1 LADQFA
7 QAAVL
12 DASRLRPLIA
22 EPTNDNLAA
31 DNKRPTSEV
40 DEEQFL
46 DVGKLRS
53 MYIDYLTNKT
63 DEIWEQKESRRYYHG
78 AQLTGDQIRT
88 LVRRGQPPQ
97 KWNRINRKINGI
109 VGVVERLRSDP
120 KAMPNN
126 QRSEQGAD
134 IATSVVRYVLSRND
148 AKGIEPWILLQAGID
163 GIGGTQLVM
172 TTDEKGQPDIEENW
186 VIGDEFFYDPTSYRL
201 DFDDATFKGISKW
214 VHMDVA
220 LGMFPGKEDLIKTL
234 GQSDSDLTSNADRD
248 YKWFI
253 TESQR
258 LRLVEHWYLHQGRW
272 CWAFYSNNVII
283 DEGESPYFNERG
295 KSVDSFRMFSV
306 AVDQDGDRY
315 GFVRNIRDPQD
326 ALNQSKSKAL
336 HIANSRR
343 IIAEKGAVDSVENAR
358 TQAARPDGL
367 IEVNPGFEFR
377 FDDKPQDVAA
387 FAAMAEAA
395 AQEIDSFANIN
406 MAALSGASLAN
417 ISGRAIEL
425 LRQPGLAE
433 LGPFILAIRQWKL
446 QRFRLIWTTAQRHWT
461 TEKWISLVDD
471 DSQKPVFL
479 QLNGKML
486 DQFGMPVTV
495 NALGAL
501 DVNITMEE
509 GPDVATVMQE
519 TNELLRTLPPGSVP
533 PALFIETSKLP
544 RSQKNKLLQMLKPQP
559 NPIQLAAAKAQ
570 LEGALTKNAKTAAD
584 ARRSDAL
591 AVKALADSHQGQT
604 QSQIDAAELLHR
616 MWAEALQMFT
626 PQMQPGQAGPGGQPG
641 APQPQPGPTPVPHP
655 VMPGLPA

>member
-7 QAAVL
+7 QAAAL
-12 DASRLRPLIA
+12 DVTRLRPLIA

-31 DNKRPTSEV
+31 DNTRATSNE
-40 DEEQFL
+40 DDAEFL
-46 DVGKLRS
+46 DVGKLRTQ
-53 MYIDYLTNKT
+53 YIDYLTTKV

-78 AQLTGDQIRT
+78 AQLTGEQIRA

-134 IATSVVRYVLSRND
+134 IATNVVRYVLSRND
-148 AKGIEPWILLQAGID
+148 FKGIDPWILLQAGID
-163 GIGGTQLVM
+163 GIGGEQLVM
-172 TTDEKGQPDIEENW
+172 TTDEKGTPDIDTTW
-186 VIGDEFFYDPTSYRL
+186 VIGDEFFYDPKSYRL
-201 DFDDATFKGISKW
+201 DFSDARYMGISKW
-214 VHMDVA
+214 VDVGEA
-220 LGMFPGKEDLIKTL
+220 EEMFPGKEDLIRGL
-234 GQSDSDLTSNADRD
+234 IQGDSDLTSNADRD
-248 YKWFI
+248 YKWVI
-253 TESQR
+253 TATQR
-258 LRLVEHWYLHQGRW
+258 IRLVEHWYKHKGRW
-272 CWAFYSNNVII
+272 CWAFYSNSQLI
-283 DEGESPYFNERG
+283 DEGESAFFDERG
-295 KSVDSFRMFSV
+295 RSSNSFRMFSV

-315 GFVRNIRDPQD
+315 GFVRNLRDIQD

-343 IIAEKGAVDSVENAR
+343 VIADKGAVDDVEKAR
-358 TQAARPDGL
+358 TQAARPDGY
-367 IEVNPGFEFR
+367 IETNPGTKFQ

-387 FAAMAEAA
+387 FAQMAEAA
-395 AQEIDSFANIN
+395 SQEIDSYANIN
-406 MAALSGASLAN
+406 VAVLTGASLAN
-417 ISGRAIEL
+417 ISGRALEL

-433 LGPFILAIRQWKL
+433 LGPFILAVRQWKL
-446 QRFRLIWTTAQRHWT
+446 QLFRLIWTTAQRHWT

-479 QLNGKML
+479 QLNGRML
-486 DQFGMPVTV
+486 DQFGQPVLV

-559 NPIQLAAAKAQ
+559 NPMQIAAAKTQ
-570 LEGALTKNAKTAAD
+570 MEGAVAKNMKTAAD
-584 ARRSDAL
+584 ARYSDAR
-591 AVKALADSHQGQT
+591 AVKALAESHQGATQT
-604 QSQIDAAELLHR
+604 QLDAAELQHK
-616 MWAEALQMFT
+616 MWAEALQLFT
-626 PQMQPGQAGPGGQPG
+626 PPPQPGQGPG
-641 APQPQPGPTPVPHP
+641 APGVGPGMPPQVPHP
-655 VMPGLPA
+655 VMPQLPA